1 MMLFMKRI
9 SCRLSF
15 LKIPKACMEDPDDWT
30 ILMAL
35 SREIRIAA
43 AIYHEPVPEHSSSE
57 LETAASA
64 AASALA
70 G

>member
-1 MMLFMKRI
+1 
-9 SCRLSF
+9 
-15 LKIPKACMEDPDDWT
+15 MEDPDDWT

-43 AIYHEPVPEHSSSE
+43 ATYPESVPEHSSSE
-57 LETAASA
+57 LETAASTV
-64 AASALA
+64 ASALA